1 LFTFQTYLFFSQK
14 LKLSED
20 GSDYSCY
27 KCFGDLL
34 TCLSI
39 KNRFQVLQPRNNANK
54 FVEVKSNPENFPSWS
69 LLPPELWLLI
79 LEQLD
84 SADLSPVHLV
94 SKKLHGLANKQKHKL
109 DLARLLQDENNV
121 QRFRKSSR
129 LYKEIHAY
137 SFKITCPKFFKIF
150 KTLKVAGK
158 YVKHLEFDDLFVN
171 PIILDKLLTNL
182 PNLETL
188 CLNSLDFD
196 GWDGLS
202 EYPKFQ
208 LKNLQKVSMKKSSN
222 SFYMVFENFSCPA
235 LTEIE
240 IGHMD
245 FEFEPFI
252 EANARTV
259 KKLVLEC
266 SNQSEDDES
275 DDPDFPDYSSL
286 FSNLQDAAFD
296 FLQLSSMEID
306 PPVFMQFLKIQIG
319 LKHLSLNHFELDGE
333 IMGVICNSL
342 QGLEVLKLINYRG
355 ASIEDFTDLHKLR
368 NLRSLSITNDEFD
381 YHVLDGLM
389 SDANS
394 NLTELEVN
402 DFDAATLQFLNN
414 LSASIPNLKRLK
426 IDNFDKEL
434 LKRYLAIFRKL
445 EALEFKEYEPQ
456 FASYIFNDVKLCKS
470 NLKKIVFS
478 NSDGLELLVNGSIQ

>member
-14 LKLSED
+14 LKLSEN

-39 KNRFQVLQPRNNANK
+39 KSRFQVLQPRNIANK

-84 SADLSPVHLV
+84 SADLNPVHLV
-94 SKKLHGLANKQKHKL
+94 SKKLHSLANKQKHKL
-109 DLARLLQDENNV
+109 DLSRLLQDENNV
-121 QRFRKSSR
+121 ERFRKSSR
-129 LYKEIHAY
+129 LYKEIQAY
-137 SFKITCPKFFKIF
+137 SFHIVDYAFYRTFKF
-150 KTLKVAGK
+150 V
-158 YVKHLEFDDLFVN
+158 FV
-171 PIILDKLLTNL
+171 KLLELDDVFLSPVTLNRLLMWL
-182 PNLETL
+182 PNLETMHL
-188 CLNSLDFD
+188 DSLDFED
-196 GWDGLS
+196 WEGPSD
-202 EYPKFQ
+202 EFPKST
-208 LKNLQKVSMKKSSN
+208 LKNLQKISMKRSKKC
-222 SFYMVFENFSCPA
+222 FYPVIENLLCPA
-235 LTEIE
+235 LAEIE
-240 IGHMD
+240 IDYMD
-245 FEFEPFI
+245 PKFVLFI
-252 EANARTV
+252 QANARTV
-259 KKLVLEC
+259 KKLALGY
-266 SNQSEDDES
+266 SENS
-275 DDPDFPDYSSL
+275 DGRFSHYSSL

-296 FLQLSSMEID
+296 FLQLSSFHIHA
-306 PPVFMQFLKIQIG
+306 PVLAQFLRNQIG

-355 ASIEDFTDLHKLR
+355 ASIEDFNELHKLR

-381 YHVLDGLM
+381 YQVLDGLT
-389 SDANS
+389 SDVNL

-402 DFDAATLQFLNN
+402 DFEAATLQYLNN

-426 IDNFDKEL
+426 IDNYDEEL
-434 LKRYLAIFRKL
+434 LKRYLAVFRKL

-470 NLKKIVFS
+470 NLKKVVF
-478 NSDGLELLVNGSIQ
+478 NNYEKGFELLVNGSIQ